1 MHIEQLRY
9 LILVHRLGSIK
20 KASEQTHLSQQA
32 LNVSMKKLEEEI
44 GYPLFVRHAR
54 GVNLSENG
62 RILEQAAEKILQ
74 ELDDA
79 MQKMQ
84 HEQESPAASMERLQV
99 YSAPSVNRGFIP
111 HIINA
116 FSKKHPNTQFVLM
129 EKESNKIIQMFKSEP
144 LSAMAIVTSFEDTLA
159 LGDQYKVLPI
169 FRDKIYVILTK
180 SHPLSKQKTV
190 SVRTV
195 LKYPLAIYQNSDETA
210 NPLCDEL
217 EKYGT
222 PFYHVVTN
230 DLYVY
235 ENALR
240 HKDVVGFCTYKTAKN
255 SDFVSHTDV
264 IILPVRNIPSLGY
277 FVIVSKD
284 YWAEHEATIRDFI
297 SIYRTLI

>member
-99 YSAPSVNRGFIP
+99 YSAPSVNRGFIRISSTLFQKNIQTRSLCSWKRNP
-111 HIINA
+111 IRS
-116 FSKKHPNTQFVLM
+116 FKC
-129 EKESNKIIQMFKSEP
+129 SNRNRYRRWRS
-144 LSAMAIVTSFEDTLA
+144 LL
-159 LGDQYKVLPI
+159 L
-169 FRDKIYVILTK
+169 
-180 SHPLSKQKTV
+180 
-190 SVRTV
+190 
-195 LKYPLAIYQNSDETA
+195 
-210 NPLCDEL
+210 
-217 EKYGT
+217 
-222 PFYHVVTN
+222 
-230 DLYVY
+230 
-235 ENALR
+235 LR
-240 HKDVVGFCTYKTAKN
+240 IHWRWG
-255 SDFVSHTDV
+255 
-264 IILPVRNIPSLGY
+264 
-277 FVIVSKD
+277 
-284 YWAEHEATIRDFI
+284 I
-297 SIYRTLI
+297 SIRYYRFFGIRFM